1 MRKILSFLAAALF
14 FVGCQENMLE
24 ETYAPK
30 YSAPLIISVD
40 NSTRSFNEELKW
52 SWEENDHLV
61 GYQNAG
67 EKMRNTLTLENGNDF
82 VCNNFEYSSQE
93 AADFH
98 FFYAQEDGDHALT
111 AYQDGTWR
119 PVYVGT
125 ASATTLDA
133 IDRVELSHLSSALEV
148 RVWQGD
154 KDNHTERKVTQ
165 ATLSSDNDFVGKWCV
180 ADDLTYTQSYEGK
193 EIRLTGLDTST
204 VVFNMPVNE
213 EGFAADEFTLHLKY
227 GNTTYSYSL
236 PALTFEAGKRTIM
249 NIIIQTSVS
258 LPKGTTINNLIPDE
272 ATSVKFVVNSNE
284 KSDVNLGSA
293 YNPDASIYLVV
304 KNDTEVEFHTPADKI
319 MANSDCSQ
327 MFYQKNQLVSI
338 DLTNLDTS
346 NVTNMSSMF
355 ESCSGLKS
363 LNVSNFN
370 TSNVTDMSQIFAFCS
385 GLKTLDLNN
394 FDTSK
399 VTTMAS
405 MFHNCTGLT
414 SLDVSNFNTSK
425 VTTMLSMFYK
435 CAGLTSLD
443 LSNFNTSEVTDM
455 SSMLESCSGLKTLDL
470 NNFDTSKVTTMSSMF
485 SSSTGLTSLDL
496 SNFNTSKVTTMA
508 FMFDNCTGLTSLD
521 LRSFNFSKA
530 TLPNNKKYMF
540 RDVGNDYSPNPI
552 TITITKGRNFIETS
566 LGRGNYEIV
575 YVD

>member
-1 MRKILSFLAAALF
+1 MRKILSFFAAALF

-133 IDRVELSHLSSALEV
+133 IDYVELSHLSSALEV

-165 ATLSSDNDFVGKWCV
+165 ATLSSDNDFIGKWSV

-258 LPKGTTINNLIPDE
+258 LPRGTTINNSD
-272 ATSVKFVVNSNE
+272 ATIIVQRR
-284 KSDVNLGSA
+284 
-293 YNPDASIYLVV
+293 YL
-304 KNDTEVEFHTPADKI
+304 
-319 MANSDCSQ
+319 
-327 MFYQKNQLVSI
+327 
-338 DLTNLDTS
+338 
-346 NVTNMSSMF
+346 
-355 ESCSGLKS
+355 
-363 LNVSNFN
+363 
-370 TSNVTDMSQIFAFCS
+370 
-385 GLKTLDLNN
+385 
-394 FDTSK
+394 
-399 VTTMAS
+399 
-405 MFHNCTGLT
+405 
-414 SLDVSNFNTSK
+414 
-425 VTTMLSMFYK
+425 
-435 CAGLTSLD
+435 
-443 LSNFNTSEVTDM
+443 
-455 SSMLESCSGLKTLDL
+455 
-470 NNFDTSKVTTMSSMF
+470 
-485 SSSTGLTSLDL
+485 
-496 SNFNTSKVTTMA
+496 
-508 FMFDNCTGLTSLD
+508 
-521 LRSFNFSKA
+521 
-530 TLPNNKKYMF
+530 
-540 RDVGNDYSPNPI
+540 
-552 TITITKGRNFIETS
+552 
-566 LGRGNYEIV
+566 
-575 YVD
+575 